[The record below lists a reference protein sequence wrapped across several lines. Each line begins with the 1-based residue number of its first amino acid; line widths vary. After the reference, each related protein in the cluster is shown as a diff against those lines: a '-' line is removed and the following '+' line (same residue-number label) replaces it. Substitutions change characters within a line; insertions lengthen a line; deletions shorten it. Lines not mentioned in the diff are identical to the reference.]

1 MRWVA
6 KVVDKFTPRKT
17 AATWRSVNVGE
28 LSEGDLGKVTGP
40 LWNGGVEPPLAWF
53 VVGPRVAWNCPGDF
67 VSNPPG
73 RDGVARPRSI
83 NLLRGL
89 YKLRGSR
96 VCRRK
101 RRCMKG
107 TVPLSDGWRL
117 RVTTLD
123 ESGQPAIFRYY
134 LVFEADKDRAL
145 ALVRMDVS
153 VNTGKT
159 VEALAPVSRQELLGQ
174 RMRPGDVKQ
183 LI

>member
-89 YKLRGSR
+89 LQAPRFARLPAETQVHERNGS
-96 VCRRK
+96 
-101 RRCMKG
+101 
-107 TVPLSDGWRL
+107 T
-117 RVTTLD
+117 
-123 ESGQPAIFRYY
+123 Q
-134 LVFEADKDRAL
+134 
-145 ALVRMDVS
+145 
-153 VNTGKT
+153 
-159 VEALAPVSRQELLGQ
+159 
-174 RMRPGDVKQ
+174 
-183 LI
+183 